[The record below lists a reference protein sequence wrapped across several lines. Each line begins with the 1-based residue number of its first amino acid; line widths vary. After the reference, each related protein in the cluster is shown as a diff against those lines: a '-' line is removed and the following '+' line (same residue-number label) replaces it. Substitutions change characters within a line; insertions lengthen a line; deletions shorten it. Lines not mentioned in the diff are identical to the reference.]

1 MNSNNIVKRC
11 IATVAALSLLAGM
24 TSCRS
29 VDTSTDTGYATATPT
44 PHHAAPVQNSSSS
57 IEIGDRLDLMVMED
71 IAFNGQ
77 YVVRDSGDIIVPKI
91 GRVNVAGRSVQSAQ
105 ESVRSKVETEQIKN
119 PTVILDRVARRSQRS
134 FDEKDKLLVFLTGAV
149 RRPGQHFVA
158 MDNRSGLTAYEAVLI
173 GGGPNPY
180 ADSRRAYILRKIGNG
195 QRERIPVDL
204 RAISQGYDVDPQIT
218 EGDILYIPERRFGL

>member
-1 MNSNNIVKRC
+1 M
-11 IATVAALSLLAGM
+11 VALVLITGL
-24 TSCRS
+24 TSCK
-29 VDTSTDTGYATATPT
+29 STNPSATGYETPVPASA
-44 PHHAAPVQNSSSS
+44 PHRVASVPSSSS
-57 IEIGDRLDLMVMED
+57 NIEVGDRLDLMVMED

-91 GRVNVAGRSVQSAQ
+91 GRVKVAGHSVQSAQ
-105 ESVRSKVETEQIKN
+105 ESVRLRVEKEQIKS

-134 FDEKDKLLVFLTGAV
+134 YAEKEKMLVFLTGAV

-158 MDNRSGLTAYEAVLI
+158 MEQRDGLTAYEAVLI

-180 ADSRRAYILRKIGNG
+180 ADSRRAYILRKISDG

-204 RAISQGYDVDPQIT
+204 RAISQGADIDPQML
-218 EGDILYIPERRFGL
+218 EGDILFIPERRFGL